1 MATPGETSGGADG
14 WSAERLQAL
23 VDAGITESKDIEY
36 KRDAPGGADK
46 DKRELAADLSSLANS
61 VGGILIFGIEAEEG
75 VPRDV
80 LGLKERSPDRLK
92 LWVDEVAQRWIE
104 PRIPGLRID
113 DVTIA
118 DGRYCLVIQVPMSWM
133 KPHAVKVNDGLRF
146 YSRNSAGKYLLDF
159 QEIRELF
166 VGSEAATERLTH
178 FRAERV
184 MRIESGNTPVPLT
197 NRPKVVLHL
206 VPLQAFSSR
215 AQVEV
220 REFQWQSRVGQLQT
234 IAGGMDSW
242 RYNLDGLVTYL
253 EEGEGLAMS
262 YVQVFRN
269 GTIEAADSY
278 CVSGRMGHEEVI
290 PSSAFE
296 KKLVSVMP
304 ALFESLKFMKLDPPA
319 VVLMSLIGVKGMQ
332 MGLRHGLSRPIDDD
346 VLLLPEQLIESYP
359 SDGAPVMKPLIDMVW
374 NACGLEKSPNFDIEG
389 KYYGK

>member
-1 MATPGETSGGADG
+1 MVTPAEAIGGADA
-14 WSAERLQAL
+14 WSEERLRALVGAGIAER
-23 VDAGITESKDIEY
+23 KDIEY

-61 VGGILIFGIEAEEG
+61 VGGLLIFGIEAEEG
-75 VPRDV
+75 VPKDV
-80 LGLKERSPDRLK
+80 IGLREPSPDRLK
-92 LWVDEVAQRWIE
+92 LWVDEVAQRSIE

-113 DVTIA
+113 DVALA
-118 DGRYCLVIQVPMSWM
+118 DGMYCLVIQVPMSWM

-146 YSRNSAGKYLLDF
+146 YSRNSAGKYVLAF
-159 QEIRELF
+159 QEVRDLF
-166 VGSEAATERLTH
+166 VGSEAVTERLRQ

-184 MRIESGNTPVPLT
+184 MRIESGSTPVPLT

-206 VPLQAFSSR
+206 VPLQAFTSR

-234 IAGGMDSW
+234 IAGGFDGW
-242 RYNLDGLVTYL
+242 RYNLDGLLTHL
-253 EEGEGLAMS
+253 EERDGVAMS

-278 CVSGRMGHEEVI
+278 CVSGGVGHEHVI

-296 KKLVSVMP
+296 KKVVSVMP
-304 ALFESLKFMKLDPPA
+304 ALFESLKFMNLDSPI
-319 VVLMSLIGVKGMQ
+319 VLMMSLIGVKGMQ
-332 MGLRHGLSRPIDDD
+332 MGLERGLSQRIDDD

-359 SDGAPVMKPLIDMVW
+359 SDAGPVIKPLMDMVW
-374 NACGLEKSPNFDIEG
+374 NACGLERSPNFDIEG